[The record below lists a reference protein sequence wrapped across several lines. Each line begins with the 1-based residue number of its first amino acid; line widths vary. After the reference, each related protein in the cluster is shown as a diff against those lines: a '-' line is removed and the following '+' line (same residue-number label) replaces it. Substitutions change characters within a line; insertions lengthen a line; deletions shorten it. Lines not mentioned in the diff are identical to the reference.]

1 MFQDCLLYYSASF
14 DDVFVPCTP
23 SVAAERQSYMAAM
36 TVNYI
41 KECKEFN
48 FQLPFKLP
56 VEPPLGK
63 SWLIPLKLG
72 GISQKVLG
80 PRLSDFLNTLSSR
93 VKRQ

>member
-1 MFQDCLLYYSASF
+1 MFQDCLLYYSAFF

-23 SVAAERQSYMAAM
+23 SVAAEGQSYVAAM

-56 VEPPLGK
+56 VEPPLG
-63 SWLIPLKLG
+63 SAQ
-72 GISQKVLG
+72 SQCLLYSVYDNYSKQKNYEKQILYMA
-80 PRLSDFLNTLSSR
+80 
-93 VKRQ
+93 

>member
-1 MFQDCLLYYSASF
+1 MFQDYFLYYSASF
-14 DDVFVPCTP
+14 DDVFVSCTP

-56 VEPPLGK
+56 VEPL
-63 SWLIPLKLG
+63 SRLINPIEG
-72 GISQKVLG
+72 AV
-80 PRLSDFLNTLSSR
+80 
-93 VKRQ
+93 